1 MENQNQSRANYGLNS
16 VALICEF
23 TSSVWTA
30 RKLAKKETDE
40 VVTHANAGAKGAARV
55 TKNLLAG
62 RPELEE
68 IASLVSE
75 ARNYVYSNTMPWSD
89 SGQRL
94 LPTTRFIKLDQR
106 MGKYKEQFDAKV
118 TAFVQL
124 YPTLITAQAM
134 ALGDMF
140 NRSEYPLA
148 SEIAHKFAMNCDYI
162 PVPVAGDL
170 RVDVGNEAQDD
181 LRAKLEA
188 MAEARVS
195 RAVSDIT
202 ERFTEHLKRM
212 SERLVTDVDAVTGEP
227 KPRRFTETLVSG
239 AFDLCDLIAD
249 CNLTGD
255 KKLAEARIALE
266 KTLAG
271 ATTTSLREDPAKR
284 EDVRAA
290 VSGILDK
297 FSF

>member
-1 MENQNQSRANYGLNS
+1 MANYNLNS

-30 RKLAKKETDE
+30 RKLDRKVSDD
-40 VVTHANAGAKGAARV
+40 VVSHANAKSKGAARV

-94 LPTTRFIKLDQR
+94 LPTTRFIKFNARLEDYRDQ
-106 MGKYKEQFDAKV
+106 FATKV
-118 TAFVQL
+118 ASFVAI

-140 NRSEYPLA
+140 NRSEYPFA
-148 SEIAHKFAMNCDYI
+148 GEIAHKFAMNCEYI

-170 RVDVGNEAQDD
+170 RVDVSNDAQDE

-188 MAEARVS
+188 MAETRVS
-195 RAVSDIT
+195 RAVADVT
-202 ERFTEHLKRM
+202 ERFTDHLKRM
-212 SERLVTDVDAVTGEP
+212 SERLATDVDAVTGEP
-227 KPRRFTETLVSG
+227 KARRFTETLVSG
-239 AFDLCDLIAD
+239 AFELCDLIAD

-255 KKLAEARIALE
+255 QALSDAR
-266 KTLAG
+266 KTLEGALAG
-271 ATTTSLREDPAKR
+271 VTVTSLRDDPAKR

-290 VSGILDK
+290 VTNILGK
-297 FSF
+297 FEF

>member
-1 MENQNQSRANYGLNS
+1 MANYNLNS

-40 VVTHANAGAKGAARV
+40 VVSHANAASKGAARV

-94 LPTTRFIKLDQR
+94 LPTTRFINFDKR
-106 MGKYKEQFDAKV
+106 MGKYKDDFAAKV
-118 TAFVQL
+118 AAFVSI

-140 NRSEYPLA
+140 NRSEYPFA
-148 SEIAHKFAMNCDYI
+148 GDIARKFAMNCEYI

-170 RVDVGNEAQDD
+170 RVDVSNEAQDD

-195 RAVSDIT
+195 RAVADVT
-202 ERFTEHLKRM
+202 ERFTDHLKRM
-212 SERLVTDVDAVTGEP
+212 SERLASDVDAVTGEP
-227 KPRRFTETLVSG
+227 KARRFTETLVSG
-239 AFDLCDLIAD
+239 AFELCDLIAD

-255 KKLAEARIALE
+255 MKLAEARIELE

-271 ATTTSLREDPAKR
+271 ATVTSLRDDPAKR

-290 VSGILDK
+290 VTSILGK
-297 FSF
+297 FDF